1 MSLTAILLFS
11 LLQAKPI
18 KPVARPVPHIDVA
31 GLRTASSDLSVDYR
45 RIRVLGGT
53 ERLAAMDRLLI
64 RANDLKRRSENL
76 KSALSGKWEAKD
88 AEALHRQ
95 IATSSESTMDALQ
108 ALRPDLPKER
118 QKSPIFSGAFR
129 QKKLKD
135 EIKALDE
142 VLAEVKDKR
151 QEYTTEFEN
160 FDQKANQLFN
170 LLATVLKNEKE
181 AQMGITRNM
190 L

>member
-1 MSLTAILLFS
+1 MSLSAILLFS
-11 LLQAKPI
+11 MLQAKPI
-18 KPVARPVPHIDVA
+18 KPVARPVPHIDIA
-31 GLRTASSDLSVDYR
+31 GLRTASSDLSGDYR
-45 RIRVLGGT
+45 RVRVMRGK

-64 RANDLKRRSENL
+64 RAKDLQHQSEKL
-76 KSALSGKWEAKD
+76 KSSISGKWEAKD

-95 IATSSESTMDALQ
+95 IATSSEATMDAIQ

-135 EIKALDE
+135 EIKTLDE
-142 VLAEVKDKR
+142 VLAEVKGKR

-170 LLATVLKNEKE
+170 ILATVLKNEKE
-181 AQMGITRNM
+181 AQMGITRNA